1 MGLFGPPRSARAQ
14 QQQQQQTQKIRTGG
28 AGNMQWYR
36 PEVTQAAMTL
46 SGRQSARNG
55 SASQRPLSAQQ
66 SARPASASARQ
77 SPASS
82 SRAQYEA
89 SPTLPVPSPTSPL
102 RPSSARSERSGAE
115 EAHDEECICTVCSCG
130 RHACPP
136 TPRTNHYEPGLM
148 SEARASYS
156 GRFVPA
162 QRVRPNDNWKPR
174 NVPFEGATTHQ
185 VDFAHPGPVQTR
197 RALNRSALMDTGV
210 LNSSAPFDDTTTHK
224 SDFPAHPIRPRSARA
239 PLDGGLDFGDDQRE
253 FDTENRAN
261 FVPHPLQPRRSGPV
275 ETLRPSL
282 PFHGASTA
290 ATDYCAFP
298 GARPAVPKFRTGEWE
313 AAPDDRD
320 FNSEFRAS
328 FTPKSVAPCPAIPVA
343 TSSKPVSG
351 HVKVQR
357 DPLTNTFRRTQ
368 GW

>member
-14 QQQQQQTQKIRTGG
+14 QQQAQQSQKIRTGG

-46 SGRQSARNG
+46 SRPASGRQSARSG
-55 SASQRPLSAQQ
+55 SASLRSPA
-66 SARPASASARQ
+66 ARPASGSGREQ
-77 SPASS
+77 F
-82 SRAQYEA
+82 EA
-89 SPTLPVPSPTSPL
+89 SPTLPFPSPNEPL
-102 RPSSARSERSGAE
+102 RPSSAVSARSGASE
-115 EAHDEECICTVCSCG
+115 THEADCICTVCSCG

-162 QRVRPNDNWKPR
+162 QRVRPNDNWKPHNAR
-174 NVPFEGATTHQ
+174 FEGTTTHQ
-185 VDFAHPGPVQTR
+185 EDYAHPGAAAPR

-239 PLDGGLDFGDDQRE
+239 PLDGGLEFGGDSRDFH
-253 FDTENRAN
+253 TENRAN
-261 FVPHPLQPRRSGPV
+261 FVPHAFQPRRSGPV

-290 ATDYCAFP
+290 ATDYTAFP
-298 GARPAVPKFRTGEWE
+298 GARPAVPKFRSGEWE
-313 AAPDDRD
+313 ASPDERD
-320 FNSEFRAS
+320 FHSEFRAS

-343 TSSKPVSG
+343 TSSKPLSG
-351 HVKVQR
+351 HVKVER
-357 DPLTNTFRRTQ
+357 DPMTNTFRRTQ